1 MPENGRAGT
10 QCGGDGEPGWRKGHV
25 MAEGLLVVVVG
36 CVIAVTAFRA
46 GRSLVRL
53 SPSRVSRIANV
64 VSVGGFELLA
74 VTVVVDGV
82 IVALSLP
89 VVQRNGLVVPVTA
102 AGVAIAF
109 VMLVAGAILA
119 AIGLAR
125 GRKG

>member
-1 MPENGRAGT
+1 
-10 QCGGDGEPGWRKGHV
+10 

-36 CVIAVTAFRA
+36 CVIAATAFRT

-74 VTVVVDGV
+74 MTVVVDGA

-119 AIGLAR
+119 AVGLAKSR
-125 GRKG
+125 APKG